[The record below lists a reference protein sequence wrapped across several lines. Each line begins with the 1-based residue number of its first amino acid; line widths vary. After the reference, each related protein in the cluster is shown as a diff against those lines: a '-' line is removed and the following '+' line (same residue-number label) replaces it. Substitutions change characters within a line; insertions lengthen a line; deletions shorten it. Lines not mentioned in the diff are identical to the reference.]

1 MSIFSASSYDSLPP
15 ATPSPRAPALPHS
28 PSSGSLSMST
38 PPESLREYSS
48 AMRARMTVA
57 WAAALKDLKDDG
69 YPSVASRRLDPEFGF
84 DEDPIERHVRKFLS
98 PNTKRREMEAKGL
111 GIQVKVDLDVEIGGD
126 GDASMR
132 DDHRGDG
139 SRSKGREE
147 VMMDDIDDHA
157 GQDVDVDV
165 AFHPGLIDFG
175 KPPPPGARLS
185 RPPLPSWL
193 SRTSTTTSLEPNT
206 PGSGST
212 FSDASFEAASNEDYI
227 NMYGRDSDLEMQG
240 QGHGQSGP
248 IPGPSS
254 LGRIKSISSRD
265 RTSMASISTTTSTAT
280 FGSTIT
286 SLSTSTVT
294 AAGSAVPVSVPV
306 SISPI
311 RPGLA
316 RPRPRV
322 RPLRPHP
329 FDGTPTKPSPRHVQE
344 DDSGMEEWLDG
355 RTVSETMVA
364 TAGLR
369 CQTGRAMRGG
379 R

>member
-1 MSIFSASSYDSLPP
+1 
-15 ATPSPRAPALPHS
+15 
-28 PSSGSLSMST
+28 
-38 PPESLREYSS
+38 
-48 AMRARMTVA
+48 MRARMTVA

-84 DEDPIERHVRKFLS
+84 DEDPIERHVRQFLS

-111 GIQVKVDLDVEIGGD
+111 GIQVKVDLDVEMG

-132 DDHRGDG
+132 EGHRGDR
-139 SRSKGREE
+139 SRSKHREE
-147 VMMDDIDDHA
+147 VMMDDIDNHA
-157 GQDVDVDV
+157 GQDVDVDVEVDV

-175 KPPPPGARLS
+175 KPAPTGARLS

-206 PGSGST
+206 PSSGST
-212 FSDASFEAASNEDYI
+212 FSDASFEAASNEDYM

-240 QGHGQSGP
+240 QGQGPSGP
-248 IPGPSS
+248 GPGPSS
-254 LGRIKSISSRD
+254 LTRIKSISSRD
-265 RTSMASISTTTSTAT
+265 RTSIASISTTTSTAT
-280 FGSTIT
+280 IGSTIT

-294 AAGSAVPVSVPV
+294 AAGPAAVPMSVPISV
-306 SISPI
+306 SPI

-329 FDGTPTKPSPRHVQE
+329 LDGTPTKPSPRRVQE

-364 TAGLR
+364 MAGLR
-369 CQTGRAMRGG
+369 CQTGRGMRGG

>member
-1 MSIFSASSYDSLPP
+1 
-15 ATPSPRAPALPHS
+15 
-28 PSSGSLSMST
+28 
-38 PPESLREYSS
+38 
-48 AMRARMTVA
+48 
-57 WAAALKDLKDDG
+57 
-69 YPSVASRRLDPEFGF
+69 
-84 DEDPIERHVRKFLS
+84 
-98 PNTKRREMEAKGL
+98 
-111 GIQVKVDLDVEIGGD
+111 
-126 GDASMR
+126 
-132 DDHRGDG
+132 
-139 SRSKGREE
+139 
-147 VMMDDIDDHA
+147 MMDDIDDHV
-157 GQDVDVDV
+157 GEDVDVDV

-175 KPPPPGARLS
+175 KPAPTGARLS

-212 FSDASFEAASNEDYI
+212 FSDASFEAASNEDYM
-227 NMYGRDSDLEMQG
+227 NTYGRDSDLEMSGQG
-240 QGHGQSGP
+240 QGLSGP
-248 IPGPSS
+248 GPGPSS
-254 LGRIKSISSRD
+254 LTRIKSISSRD
-265 RTSMASISTTTSTAT
+265 RTSIASISTTTSTAT

-294 AAGSAVPVSVPV
+294 ATGPAIPVSVPI

-329 FDGTPTKPSPRHVQE
+329 HDGTPTQPSPRLVQE

-364 TAGLR
+364 MAGLR
-369 CQTGRAMRGG
+369 CQTGRGMRGG